1 MFEQEHSEQLAL
13 HSVPFTSAAVAPHP
27 AGLDTCCLYY
37 TTFGLSA
44 VCVYEEIAVIKV
56 PTLQGAPQV
65 RISHE
70 VFGCTL
76 INGTMCKTR
85 LFGEE

>member
-1 MFEQEHSEQLAL
+1 MLQYEHSGQRAL
-13 HSVPFTSAAVAPHP
+13 HSLLSMSAVAALKRCQSGH
-27 AGLDTCCLYY
+27 TCCLHY

-65 RISHE
+65 RCHKA
-70 VFGCTL
+70 VDCRFD
-76 INGTMCKTR
+76 
-85 LFGEE
+85 